1 MKSEKIKKE
10 HFRFVLILAIA
21 LGTRQL
27 AMSLIVPFIAGYTQH
42 LLYGTLALGGIALG
56 IFSLTQGIFQV
67 PFGTLC
73 DKIGSKKVVLLGLGI
88 LILGLFLA
96 CVSNNAYVYVI
107 SRALQGSGAITSA
120 GYAWISN
127 TVDEKER
134 ADSISLVGA
143 MVGVASAISLGGGP
157 LLISFLSIKTLYI
170 ISTILVT
177 IVFILVLI
185 FLKEERVDGTKVVT
199 IEKPMKT
206 GAYLKE
212 LFKNKTFVGYM
223 AVTFMVS
230 YIGLAA
236 FFIIPEY
243 IRSIL
248 GENGMWKILTPSII
262 IAIIA
267 MKISTRYIKRGKLK
281 NVTFVSGILLI
292 CGSALLLTQSKNLVL
307 LFIESITIFGAYT
320 IVGALIPTVIND
332 IVRNEFRGLVNGI
345 TNGFTYFGSFL
356 GATLSGV
363 LWSINLNLVL
373 YIIIIF
379 AICTIGISIFVLKNK
394 VAVTN

>member
-42 LLYGTLALGGIALG
+42 LLYGTLALGGVALG

-73 DKIGSKKVVLLGLGI
+73 DKIGSKKVVLIGLGI

-143 MVGVASAISLGGGP
+143 MVGLASAISLGGGP
-157 LLISFLSIKTLYI
+157 LLISFLSINTLYI

-185 FLKEERVDGTKVVT
+185 FLKEEKVEVKKEIS
-199 IEKPMKT
+199 IEKSISA
-206 GAYLKE
+206 GSYLKE
-212 LFKNKTFVGYM
+212 LFKNKKFLGYM
-223 AVTFMVS
+223 GMTFMVS
-230 YIGLAA
+230 YVGLAA
-236 FFIIPEY
+236 FFIVPEY
-243 IRSIL
+243 IRSVL
-248 GENGMWKILTPSII
+248 GQNGMWKVLTPSIV

-267 MKISTRYIKRGKLK
+267 MKISTKYIKRGKLK
-281 NVTFVSGILLI
+281 TVTVISSILLI
-292 CGSALLLTQSKNLVL
+292 CGGVLLLVQSKNLGM
-307 LFIESITIFGAYT
+307 LFAESVTIFAAYT
-320 IVGALIPTVIND
+320 IVAALIPTVIND
-332 IVRNEFRGLVNGI
+332 IVRDEFRGLVNGI
-345 TNGFTYFGSFL
+345 MNGFTYFGSFL

-363 LWSINLNLVL
+363 LWSVNLSLVL

-379 AICTIGISIFVLKNK
+379 AVLTLGISIFIVKNK
-394 VAVTN
+394 VSVTN